1 MATFRWLLLGV
12 LLLVTI
18 ILGIRHAKALWNLI
32 FGSSDDAGDPSNFEQ
47 AATSNAQQRCETFAD
62 LANPFLNPRNT
73 PDWVVRQV
81 FHATEVWG
89 REHRVQRHED
99 ETPDEF
105 LRRLGRKY
113 GDASQAMTQLG
124 WIYSRMAYANKSA
137 TASEAEGLQSLWDW
151 MKKNSAR
158 VN

>member
-12 LLLVTI
+12 LLLTTI
-18 ILGIRHAKALWNLI
+18 ILGIRHAKALWNLL
-32 FGSSDDAGDPSNFEQ
+32 FGSSDESGPTSGFER
-47 AATSNAQQRCETFAD
+47 AADSDSKERRESFAD
-62 LANPFLNPRNT
+62 LANPFLNPRKT

-81 FHATEVWG
+81 FHAAELWG
-89 REHRVQRHED
+89 REHRVERHDD

-105 LRRLGRKY
+105 LKRLGRKY
-113 GDASQAMTQLG
+113 GDASAAMTQLG

-137 TASEAEGLQSLWDW
+137 TASEAEGLESLWDW

-158 VN
+158 GN